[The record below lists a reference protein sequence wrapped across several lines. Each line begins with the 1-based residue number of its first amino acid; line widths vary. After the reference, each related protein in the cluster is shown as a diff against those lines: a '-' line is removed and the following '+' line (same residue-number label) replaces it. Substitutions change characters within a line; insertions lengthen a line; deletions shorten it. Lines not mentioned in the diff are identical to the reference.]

1 VGTGENINQDLL
13 SGLNSPDEK
22 VLVETLQQLRVKGSI
37 QFLPA
42 VFTLLFSRRMDNI
55 NDEIVSF
62 INDIKDPA
70 AVPLFMDAVKT
81 FHGREGYS
89 DLISACWQCGLD
101 FSAYIDQFIELVMEE
116 DYYTSVEA
124 FSVIEENVTNLSSQQ
139 RTSRIEFIRSKL
151 ELLSPEKKLLVN
163 ELISLLSNVSGPFR
177 LDMEHLN

>member
-1 VGTGENINQDLL
+1 VVPGENINQNLL
-13 SGLNSPDEK
+13 SGLNSPDEN
-22 VLVETLQQLRVKGSI
+22 VVAETLQQMRVKGNVNL
-37 QFLPA
+37 LPA
-42 VFTLLFSRRMDNI
+42 VFNLFFSRRMENI
-55 NDEIVSF
+55 NEELISF
-62 INDIKDPA
+62 INDIKNPE

-81 FHGREGYS
+81 FHGNQGYS

-101 FSAYIDQFIELVMEE
+101 FSEYIDQFIELVMEE

-151 ELLSPEKKLLVN
+151 ELLSPEKKLLLN

-177 LDMEHLN
+177 LDLENLN